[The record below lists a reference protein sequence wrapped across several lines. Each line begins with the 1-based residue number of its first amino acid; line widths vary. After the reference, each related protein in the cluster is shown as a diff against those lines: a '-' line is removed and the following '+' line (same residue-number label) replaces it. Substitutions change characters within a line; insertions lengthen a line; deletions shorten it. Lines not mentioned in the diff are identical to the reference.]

1 MATNIII
8 DKELVFHF
16 LGTHGVPL
24 NISSG
29 MQGIGLIKDDEL
41 IAGVMFDDYNGSN
54 MWMHVAAVPGRRWM
68 TRDFLY
74 ATFAYPFLQLN
85 IRRLSGWV
93 EADNID
99 ARRFDE
105 HIGFKQEA
113 VLKQAGRN
121 GVDVIIYSMFKEDCR
136 FIKGK

>member
-8 DKELVFHF
+8 DKEKVFNF
-16 LGTHGVPL
+16 LNDNGVPL
-24 NISSG
+24 HPSAG
-29 MQGIGLIKDDEL
+29 MQGLGLIKDDEL

-54 MWMHVAAVPGRRWM
+54 MWMHVAAIPGRRWM

-99 ARRFDE
+99 ARKFDE

-121 GVDVIIYSMFKEDCR
+121 GVDVIIYSMFKDDCR

>member
-1 MATNIII
+1 MTTQIIS
-8 DKELVFHF
+8 DCAKVYEF
-16 LGTHGVPL
+16 LEKNGVPL
-24 NISSG
+24 HASMG
-29 MQGIGLIKDDEL
+29 MQGLGLIKDEEM
-41 IAGVMFDDYNGSN
+41 IAGVLFDDYNGSN
-54 MWMHVAAVPGRRWM
+54 MWMHVAAMPGRRWM

-85 IRRLSGWV
+85 LKRLSGWV
-93 EADNID
+93 EADNLD

-121 GVDVIIYSMFKEDCR
+121 GVDVIVYSMFKEDCR

>member
-1 MATNIII
+1 
-8 DKELVFHF
+8 
-16 LGTHGVPL
+16 
-24 NISSG
+24 
-29 MQGIGLIKDDEL
+29 MQGLGLIKDEEM
-41 IAGVMFDDYNGSN
+41 IAGVLFDDYNGSN
-54 MWMHVAAVPGRRWM
+54 MWMHVAAMPGRRWM

-85 IRRLSGWV
+85 LKRLSGWV
-93 EADNID
+93 EADNLD

-121 GVDVIIYSMFKEDCR
+121 GVDVIVYSMFKEDCR

>member
-1 MATNIII
+1 MTTQIIS
-8 DKELVFHF
+8 DCAKVYEF
-16 LGTHGVPL
+16 LEKNGVPL
-24 NISSG
+24 HASMG
-29 MQGIGLIKDDEL
+29 TQGLGLIKDEEM
-41 IAGVMFDDYNGSN
+41 IAGVLFDDYNGSN
-54 MWMHVAAVPGRRWM
+54 MWMHVAAMPGRRWM

-85 IRRLSGWV
+85 LKRLSGWV
-93 EADNID
+93 EADNLD

-121 GVDVIIYSMFKEDCR
+121 GVDVIVYSMFKEDCR